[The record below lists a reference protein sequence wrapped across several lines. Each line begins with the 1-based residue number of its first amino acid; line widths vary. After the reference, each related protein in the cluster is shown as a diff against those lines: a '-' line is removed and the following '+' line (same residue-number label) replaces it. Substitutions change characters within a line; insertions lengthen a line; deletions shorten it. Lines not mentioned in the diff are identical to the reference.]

1 MPQPRIVTDASVRF
15 PSKDFLSRYPV
26 TILPT
31 RIRRGVDALED
42 GPAVDLTSAMALFE
56 GEAPPA
62 EWEPTSVDTIASIYE
77 RLHKETNRIISIH
90 TSASLSGTAANAR
103 VAMQQFLGRCNI
115 QVIDSESLSAG
126 LGLLVQYA
134 AVGAERGAD
143 LEEIVRIVRGLIPRL
158 YSVFFLDD
166 MTYLERN
173 RLVSRSQSILGNM
186 LGVIPFVTMEDG
198 KVVPMEKVR
207 SRARAIEKL
216 VEFVSEFSSVDH
228 IALLQ
233 NTSAPGEE
241 TELVLERVRSV
252 HPHAPINVIGYG
264 PSVATL
270 VGLNSLGMVVLESEE
285 DLT

>member
-1 MPQPRIVTDASVRF
+1 MPQPWIVTDASVRF

-31 RIRRGVDALED
+31 TLRRGTDSLED
-42 GPAVDLTSAMALFE
+42 GPSVDLTAAMPLFE
-56 GEAPPA
+56 WDVRPATWEAA
-62 EWEPTSVDTIASIYE
+62 SVESIVATYE

-90 TSASLSGTAANAR
+90 TSSSLNGTVANAR
-103 VAMQQFLGRCNI
+103 IAMQQFLGRCNI
-115 QVIDSESLSAG
+115 QVIDSMSFSAG
-126 LGLLVQYA
+126 LGMLVQYA
-134 AVGAERGAD
+134 AIGAERGAE

-173 RLVSRSQSILGNM
+173 RLVSRSQAILGNM
-186 LGVIPFVTMEDG
+186 LGVIPFVTMEEG
-198 KVVPMEKVR
+198 QVVPMEKVQ

-216 VEFVSEFSSVDH
+216 VEFVSEFASVDH
-228 IALLQ
+228 IAILQ
-233 NTSAPGEE
+233 NTSTPGEE
-241 TELVLERVRSV
+241 TEGVLERVRSV
-252 HPHAPINVIGYG
+252 HPHAPIHVIGYG

-285 DLT
+285 DLQ